1 VEYKTKNM
9 KKIIGTSNRL
19 LEIDLSKQ
27 SIKVTQIDTKDR
39 EKYLGGKGLGLKL
52 LYDRMKPGIDP
63 LSEDNMIAFMMGV
76 FIGTGAPCTG
86 RWDAVTK
93 SPLTGI
99 MVTSSCGGPFG
110 TALKTAGYDGLLLS
124 GKADKPVYIRIDDKG
139 AAIEDAS
146 HLWGKDTDET
156 QEYFNLSRKDGAM
169 VIGVAGENMVKYA
182 NVKSGHRF
190 LGRGGIGAV
199 LGSKNV
205 KAIVAFGGQYK
216 IIPKNEENFKKL
228 KQKANK
234 FINNNHMTGDA
245 YRNYGTASH
254 VNVCNKSGILPVNNF
269 QDGSHEK
276 ALQISGEMYRVKHNS
291 KFSSC
296 QSCTIL
302 CGHKGNF
309 EGEQI
314 LQFPEYET
322 VGLMGSNLGNFDT
335 QYLASWNELCG
346 KYGLDTISTGTT
358 LSYVM
363 EATEKGLMKTD
374 LKFGKQE
381 NIAEIIE
388 KIAYRKDIGDEIANG
403 SRWLSEKYGGE
414 EFAMHVKGMEMSA
427 YDPRGAWGQGLSY
440 AVANRGAC
448 HLSAPVF
455 SLEGIMHYLN
465 PYTTKYK
472 PKFVDYFEDM
482 FAAVNSLHTCQFTS
496 YAYMLEPFVAKTT
509 PKKILG
515 FMMQNAA
522 ELALSLMDVSV
533 YSDLYEAISGI
544 ELSQKQMF
552 KAGRRIHILER
563 YMNTLEGI
571 SRKDDT
577 LPRRLLK
584 EGRQSDPKNR
594 TVPLNKMLDKYYE
607 IKGYDDNGIPLEK
620 TLLDLGIEPR

>member
-1 VEYKTKNM
+1 M

-19 LEIDLSKQ
+19 LEINLSKQ
-27 SIKVTQIDTKDR
+27 SIKVTKIDPKDR
-39 EKYLGGKGLGLKL
+39 EMYLGGKGLGLKL

-86 RWDAVTK
+86 RWDAITK

-139 AAIEDAS
+139 ATIEDAS

-156 QEYFNLSRKDGAM
+156 QDTFELSRKDGAM
-169 VIGVAGENMVKYA
+169 VIGVAGENLVKYA

-228 KQKANK
+228 KKKANK
-234 FINNNHMTGDA
+234 FINNNHTTAEA

-254 VNVCNKSGILPVNNF
+254 VNACNKSGILPVNNF

-302 CGHKGNF
+302 CGHKGSF
-309 EGEQI
+309 DGEKT

-335 QYLASWNELCG
+335 QYLAEWNELCG
-346 KYGLDTISTGTT
+346 KYGLDTISMGTT

-374 LKFGKQE
+374 LQFGKQE
-381 NIAEIIE
+381 NVAEIIE

-455 SLEGIMHYLN
+455 SLEGILHYLN
-465 PYTTKYK
+465 QYTTKYK

-509 PKKILG
+509 PKKMLG

-522 ELALSLMDVSV
+522 ELALGLMDVSV

-552 KAGRRIHILER
+552 HAGRRIHILER

-594 TVPLNKMLDKYYE
+594 TVPLNKMLDKYYQM
-607 IKGYDDNGIPLEK
+607 KGYDDNGIPTEK
-620 TLLDLGIEPR
+620 TLLDLDIEPR

>member
-1 VEYKTKNM
+1 M

-27 SIKVTQIDTKDR
+27 IIKITKIDPKDR
-39 EKYLGGKGLGLKL
+39 ELYLGGKGLGLKI

-99 MVTSSCGGPFG
+99 MVSSSCGGPFG

-139 AAIEDAS
+139 ASIEDATL
-146 HLWGKDTDET
+146 LWGKDTDET

-169 VIGVAGENMVKYA
+169 VIGTAGENLVKYA

-205 KAIVAFGGQYK
+205 KAVVAFGGQYK
-216 IIPKNEENFKKL
+216 IIPKNEEDFKKL
-228 KQKANK
+228 RKKANK
-234 FINNNHMTGDA
+234 FINNNHMTADA

-269 QDGSHEK
+269 QDGSSDK

-302 CGHKGNF
+302 CGHKGTF
-309 EGEQI
+309 EDEKT

-322 VGLMGSNLGNFDT
+322 VGLLGSNLGNFDT
-335 QYLASWNELCG
+335 QYLAEWNELCG

-363 EATEKGLMKTD
+363 EATEKGLMKTG

-388 KIAYRKDIGDEIANG
+388 QIATRKGIGNEIANG

-455 SLEGIMHYLN
+455 SLEGIMHYLK
-465 PYTTKYK
+465 PDTTKYK

-496 YAYMLEPFVAKTT
+496 YAYMLEPFIAKTT
-509 PKKILG
+509 PKKMLG

-522 ELALSLMDVSV
+522 ELALGLMDVSV
-533 YSDLYEAISGI
+533 YSDLYQAITGI

-552 KAGRRIHILER
+552 RAGRRIHILER

-584 EGRQSDPKNR
+584 EGRLSDPKKR
-594 TVPLNKMLDKYYE
+594 TVPLSKMLDKYYQM
-607 IKGYDDNGIPLEK
+607 KGYDDNGIPTEK

>member
-1 VEYKTKNM
+1 M

-27 SIKVTQIDTKDR
+27 NIKVTKIDTKDR
-39 EKYLGGKGLGLKL
+39 ELYLGGKGLGLKI

-63 LSEDNMIAFMMGV
+63 LSEDNIIAFMMGV

-99 MVTSSCGGPFG
+99 MVSSSCGGPFG
-110 TALKTAGYDGLLLS
+110 TALKTAGYDGMLLS

-139 AAIEDAS
+139 ASIEDAS
-146 HLWGKDTDET
+146 ELWGKDTDET

-169 VIGVAGENMVKYA
+169 VIGLAGENLVKYA

-205 KAIVAFGGQYK
+205 KAVVAFGGQYK
-216 IIPKNEENFKKL
+216 IIPKNEEDFKKL
-228 KQKANK
+228 RKKANK
-234 FINNNHMTGDA
+234 FINNNHMTADA

-254 VNVCNKSGILPVNNF
+254 VNACNKSGILPVNNF
-269 QDGSHEK
+269 QDGSSDK

-302 CGHKGNF
+302 CGHKGTF
-309 EGEQI
+309 EGEKI

-335 QYLASWNELCG
+335 QYLAEWNELCG

-363 EATEKGLMKTD
+363 EATEKGLMKTG

-388 KIAYRKDIGDEIANG
+388 QIATRKGIGDEIANG

-472 PKFVDYFEDM
+472 VKFVDYFEDM

-496 YAYMLEPFVAKTT
+496 YAYMLEPFIAKTT
-509 PKKILG
+509 PKKMLG

-522 ELALSLMDVSV
+522 ELALGLMDVSV
-533 YSDLYEAISGI
+533 YSDLYQAITGI

-552 KAGRRIHILER
+552 
-563 YMNTLEGI
+563 
-571 SRKDDT
+571 
-577 LPRRLLK
+577 
-584 EGRQSDPKNR
+584 
-594 TVPLNKMLDKYYE
+594 
-607 IKGYDDNGIPLEK
+607 
-620 TLLDLGIEPR
+620 

>member
-1 VEYKTKNM
+1 M

>member
-1 VEYKTKNM
+1 M

-19 LEIDLSKQ
+19 LEINLSKQ
-27 SIKVTQIDTKDR
+27 SIKVTKIDPKDR
-39 EKYLGGKGLGLKL
+39 EMYLGGKGLGLKL

-86 RWDAVTK
+86 RWDAITK

-124 GKADKPVYIRIDDKG
+124 GKADKPIYIRIDDKG
-139 AAIEDAS
+139 ATIEDAS

-156 QEYFNLSRKDGAM
+156 QDTFELSRKDGAM
-169 VIGVAGENMVKYA
+169 VIGVAGENLVKYA

-228 KQKANK
+228 KKKANK
-234 FINNNHMTGDA
+234 FINNNHTTAEA

-254 VNVCNKSGILPVNNF
+254 VNACNKSGILPVNNF

-302 CGHKGNF
+302 CGHKGSF
-309 EGEQI
+309 DGEKT

-335 QYLASWNELCG
+335 QYLAEWNELCG
-346 KYGLDTISTGTT
+346 KYGLDTISMGTT

-374 LKFGKQE
+374 LQFGKQE
-381 NIAEIIE
+381 NVAEIIE

-455 SLEGIMHYLN
+455 SLEGILHYLN
-465 PYTTKYK
+465 QYTTKYK

-509 PKKILG
+509 PKKMLG

-522 ELALSLMDVSV
+522 ELALGLMDVSV

-552 KAGRRIHILER
+552 HAGRRIHILER

-594 TVPLNKMLDKYYE
+594 TVPLNKMLDKYYQM
-607 IKGYDDNGIPLEK
+607 KGYDDNGIPTEK
-620 TLLDLGIEPR
+620 TLLDLDIEPR

>member
-1 VEYKTKNM
+1 M

-19 LEIDLSKQ
+19 LEINLSKQ
-27 SIKVTQIDTKDR
+27 TVEVSKINPKDR
-39 EKYLGGKGLGLKL
+39 EMYLGGKGLGLKL
-52 LYDRMKPGIDP
+52 LYDRMKAGIDP

-99 MVTSSCGGPFG
+99 MVSSSCGGPFG

-124 GKADKPVYIRIDDKG
+124 GKAEKPVYIKIDDKG
-139 AAIEDAS
+139 ASIEDAT

-156 QEYFNLSRKDGAM
+156 QDAFDLGRKDGAM
-169 VIGVAGENMVKYA
+169 VIGPAGENLVKYA

-216 IIPKNEENFKKL
+216 IVPKNEEDFKKL
-228 KQKANK
+228 KRKANK
-234 FINNNHMTGDA
+234 FINDNHMTAEA

-254 VNVCNKSGILPVNNF
+254 VNACNKSGILPVNNF
-269 QDGSHEK
+269 QDGSSDK

-302 CGHKGNF
+302 CGHKGDF
-309 EGEQI
+309 EGAQT

-322 VGLMGSNLGNFDT
+322 VGLLGSNLGNYDT
-335 QYLASWNELCG
+335 QKLAEWNDLCG

-363 EATEKGLMKTD
+363 EATEKGLMKTG
-374 LKFGKQE
+374 LQFE
-381 NIAEIIE
+381 NPDGVAEMIEAIAT
-388 KIAYRKDIGDEIANG
+388 RKGIGDEIANG
-403 SRWLSEKYGGE
+403 SRWLAEKYGGE
-414 EFAMHVKGMEMSA
+414 EFAMHVKGLEMSA

-455 SLEGIMHYLN
+455 SLEGIMHYLK

-472 PKFVDYFEDM
+472 VKFVDYFEDM

-496 YAYMLEPFVAKTT
+496 YAYMLEPFIAKTT
-509 PKKILG
+509 PKKMLG

-522 ELALSLMDVSV
+522 ELALGLMDVSV
-533 YSDLYEAISGI
+533 YSDLYEAITGI

-552 KAGRRIHILER
+552 HIGRRIHILER

-584 EGRQSDPKNR
+584 EGRLSDPKKR
-594 TVPLNKMLDKYYE
+594 VVPLDKMLDKYYKM
-607 IKGYDDNGIPLEK
+607 KGYDDNGIPTEK
-620 TLLDLGIEPR
+620 TLLNLGIEPR

>member
-1 VEYKTKNM
+1 M

-27 SIKVTQIDTKDR
+27 IIKITKIDPKDR
-39 EKYLGGKGLGLKL
+39 ELYLGGKGLGLKI

-99 MVTSSCGGPFG
+99 MVSSSCGGPFG

-139 AAIEDAS
+139 ASIEDAT

-156 QEYFNLSRKDGAM
+156 QEHFNLSRKDGAM
-169 VIGVAGENMVKYA
+169 VIGTAGENLVKYA

-205 KAIVAFGGQYK
+205 KAVVAFGGQYK
-216 IIPKNEENFKKL
+216 IIPKNEEDFKKL
-228 KQKANK
+228 RKKANK
-234 FINNNHMTGDA
+234 FINNNHMTADA

-269 QDGSHEK
+269 QDGSSDK

-302 CGHKGNF
+302 CGHKGSF
-309 EGEQI
+309 EGEKT

-322 VGLMGSNLGNFDT
+322 VGLLGSNLGNFDT
-335 QYLASWNELCG
+335 QYLAEWNELCG

-363 EATEKGLMKTD
+363 EATEKGLMKTG

-388 KIAYRKDIGDEIANG
+388 QIATRKDIGDEIANG

-455 SLEGIMHYLN
+455 SLEGIMHYLK
-465 PYTTKYK
+465 PDTTKYK

-496 YAYMLEPFVAKTT
+496 YAYMLEPFIAKTT
-509 PKKILG
+509 PKKMLG

-522 ELALSLMDVSV
+522 ELALGLMDVSV
-533 YSDLYEAISGI
+533 YSDLYQAITGI

-552 KAGRRIHILER
+552 RAGRRIHILER

-584 EGRQSDPKNR
+584 EGRLSDPKKR
-594 TVPLNKMLDKYYE
+594 TVPLNKMLDKYYQM
-607 IKGYDDNGIPLEK
+607 KGYDDNGIPTEK

>member
-1 VEYKTKNM
+1 M

-19 LEIDLSKQ
+19 LEINLSKQ
-27 SIKVTQIDTKDR
+27 SIKVTKIDPKDR
-39 EKYLGGKGLGLKL
+39 EMYLGGKGLGLKL
-52 LYDRMKPGIDP
+52 LYDRMKPGINP

-86 RWDAVTK
+86 RWDAITK

-139 AAIEDAS
+139 ATIEDAS

-156 QEYFNLSRKDGAM
+156 QDTFELSRKDGAM
-169 VIGVAGENMVKYA
+169 VIGVAGENLVKYA

-228 KQKANK
+228 KKKANK
-234 FINNNHMTGDA
+234 FINNNHTTAEA

-254 VNVCNKSGILPVNNF
+254 VNACNKSGILPVNNF

-302 CGHKGNF
+302 CGHKGSF
-309 EGEQI
+309 DGEKT

-335 QYLASWNELCG
+335 QYLAEWNELCG
-346 KYGLDTISTGTT
+346 KYGLDTISMGTT

-374 LKFGKQE
+374 LQFGKQE
-381 NIAEIIE
+381 NVAEIIE

-455 SLEGIMHYLN
+455 SLEGILHYLN
-465 PYTTKYK
+465 QYTTKYK

-509 PKKILG
+509 PKKMLG

-522 ELALSLMDVSV
+522 ELALGLMDVSV

-552 KAGRRIHILER
+552 HAGRRIHILER

-594 TVPLNKMLDKYYE
+594 TVPLNKMLDKYYQM
-607 IKGYDDNGIPLEK
+607 KGYDDNGIPTEK
-620 TLLDLGIEPR
+620 TLLDLDIEPR